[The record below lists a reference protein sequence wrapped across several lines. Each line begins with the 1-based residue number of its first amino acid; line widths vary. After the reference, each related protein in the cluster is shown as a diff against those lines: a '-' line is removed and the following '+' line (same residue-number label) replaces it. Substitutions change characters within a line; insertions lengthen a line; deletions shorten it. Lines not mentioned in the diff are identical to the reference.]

1 MIDMNEDHIRYHFS
15 PMKQAAET
23 VMFSRNQTVTIYAHD
38 TRNTGVRFFTPVPLI
53 PERCNLVVYP
63 TNHGS
68 AQGSYGKTVSKP
80 DKASQKRDPVANKVL
95 AEEA

>member
-1 MIDMNEDHIRYHFS
+1 MNEDHIWYHFS

-38 TRNTGVRFFTPVPLI
+38 TRNIGVRFFTPVPLI

-68 AQGSYGKTVSKP
+68 AQGSNGETVSKSN
-80 DKASQKRDPVANKVL
+80 KAAGKRNSIANEVL
-95 AEEA
+95 AKKA